1 MDPQWHLLL
10 LQCLNL
16 TVNGQSCNHFPI
28 RSWSPATPPGKRTM
42 GATFKVLN
50 VNGNAIKLFEK
61 LIRIYLCDLAVGKVF
76 SDMI

>member
-1 MDPQWHLLL
+1 
-10 LQCLNL
+10 
-16 TVNGQSCNHFPI
+16 
-28 RSWSPATPPGKRTM
+28 M

-61 LIRIYLCDLAVGKVF
+61 IMSIYLCDLAVGKVF